1 MSAYKFECEIQNHRI
16 DLYYEEEAIAI
27 DMGPTDDNRMWGS
40 LPALDR
46 PGFEVIIPV
55 DSAEHMVKAL
65 QDMITEIRA
74 RQARAA

>member
-1 MSAYKFECEIQNHRI
+1 M
-16 DLYYEEEAIAI
+16 
-27 DMGPTDDNRMWGS
+27 GS
-40 LPALDR
+40 LPELDR

-55 DSAEHMVKAL
+55 DSAEHMVKVL